1 MSWIKSTKLF
11 FVLLFL
17 TIVGL
22 CLWILIESYLLKSL
36 PITSWTQLSRGD
48 CAVVLTGGPGRVR
61 AGFDLLQRGD
71 VRKLIISGVNPNVS
85 LSEIFPQ
92 IDMYPGVQRFNVL
105 LENHS
110 RTTYGNVV
118 QSQPILENLGCQK
131 VILVTSQLHMPRAK
145 KLFEKYIKGIEFEA
159 HSVYGEQKFNDLFNE
174 SAKTLFYNLW
184 F

>member
-11 FVLLFL
+11 LVLFALVL
-17 TIVGL
+17 IGL
-22 CLWILIESYLLKSL
+22 CVWILIEAYILKSI
-36 PITSWTQLSRGD
+36 PVTSWTQQTRGD
-48 CAVVLTGGPGRVR
+48 CAVVLTGGAGRVR

-71 VRKLIISGVNPNVS
+71 VRKLIISGVNPSTTLNDM
-85 LSEIFPQ
+85 FPQ

-105 LENHS
+105 IENHS

-118 QSQPILENLGCQK
+118 QSAPILENLGCKK

-145 KLFEKYIKGIEFEA
+145 KLFEKYVKGIEFEA
-159 HSVYGEQKFNDLFNE
+159 HSVYAEQKFNDLFYE
-174 SAKTLFYNLW
+174 ATKTLFYNLW